1 VTKREELS
9 PPYTVEI
16 ALVFLAGTN
25 LARADGGSDGYGI
38 SSMAD
43 DSIIRQ
49 GKSAWRTERASRVKF
64 LIDGAAYYDA
74 FVAAVERAQQR
85 VILVG
90 WDIDSRTRLCRPGA
104 QSETLCEFL
113 NRAVAKKKG
122 LEIYILSWDFSMI
135 YALERQLFPVYHM
148 EWKTHRRV
156 HFRLDSAHPLGASH
170 HQKVVVVDDKVAF
183 AGGLDITTHRWDTRR
198 HAPVDSR
205 RKDAND
211 ELYKPF
217 HDIQVAVDGDA
228 AKALGDMLRERW
240 RRATGHTLKPLKKVD
255 GDPWPQ
261 ALTPDI
267 RDAEVAIA
275 RTEPA
280 YDGRPEVREV
290 EQLYLD
296 MIASAKQTIYIENQ
310 YTTNSLIAEAVAKRL
325 EEEDGPEV
333 VIVSPKMCSGWLE
346 VCTMGVLRAGFINRC
361 KDSDKFGRLRIYYPR
376 VTEDIEVFV
385 HSKVMVIDN
394 AIARVGSANIANR
407 SMHVDTECDL
417 AIEARG
423 NPEIAAAIEGF
434 RNKLLGEHL
443 GVPAEAVASSIAKMG
458 SLIGG
463 VEALIGGQRTLVPM
477 EIECLD
483 DIAAEEAV
491 LRCADP
497 EKPIDPEEFI
507 DTVLFDQEPALKA
520 RLRRK
525 VAFGLAILIALAVA
539 WSFTPLGQW
548 IDPSE
553 ISERVKGIQ
562 SNPLTPLIVTAIFA
576 VASLLMVPLN
586 AMILATGIA
595 FGPFPGFLYALGGV
609 LAAAASGYGSGRL
622 LGHDFIGRVA
632 GARVNRLSRK
642 LARRGVIA
650 IAAARLVPV
659 APFTVVN
666 LVAGASHIR
675 FRHYMLGT
683 LIGNLPGVILV
694 TVFGPGALH
703 VLYEWRPSPGTV
715 TALVMLVLVIGV
727 AAYLV
732 LRKRDARDQAR
743 NEANERLSSPGS
755 APPSLPASSNAAPG

>member
-1 VTKREELS
+1 MT
-9 PPYTVEI
+9 
-16 ALVFLAGTN
+16 
-25 LARADGGSDGYGI
+25 
-38 SSMAD
+38 D
-43 DSIIRQ
+43 DSIIRP
-49 GKSAWRTERASRVKF
+49 GKNAWRTERASRVKF

-74 FVAAVERAQQR
+74 FVAAVERAEQR

-90 WDIDSRTRLCRPGA
+90 WDIDSRTRLNRPGA
-104 QSETLCEFL
+104 QSETLCDFL

-198 HAPVDSR
+198 HAPVDHR
-205 RKDAND
+205 RTDVNDAI
-211 ELYKPF
+211 YKPF
-217 HDIQVAVDGDA
+217 HDIQVAVDGPA

-240 RRATGHTLKPLKKVD
+240 RRATGHTLKPLKTTES
-255 GDPWPQ
+255 DPWPQ
-261 ALTPDI
+261 ALSPDI
-267 RDAEVAIA
+267 RDAHVAIA
-275 RTEPA
+275 RTEPG

-296 MIASAKQTIYIENQ
+296 MIASAKQCIYIENQ
-310 YTTNSLIAEAVAKRL
+310 YTTNSVIAEALAKRL
-325 EEEDGPEV
+325 EEKDGPEV

-346 VCTMGVLRAGFINRC
+346 VCTMGVLRSSFINRL

-376 VTEDIEVFV
+376 VTEDLEVFV
-385 HSKVMVIDN
+385 HSKAIVIDD
-394 AIARVGSANIANR
+394 ALARVGSANIANR

-417 AIEARG
+417 AIEALG
-423 NPEIAAAIEGF
+423 DPAIAEAIAGF

-443 GVPAEAVASSIAKMG
+443 GVPPEAVASSVAKMQ

-463 VEALIGGQRTLVPM
+463 VEALRGGQRTLMPIEV
-477 EIECLD
+477 ECLD
-483 DIAAEEAV
+483 DIAAEEVV

-525 VAFGLAILIALAVA
+525 VAFGLAVLIALAVA

-548 IDPSE
+548 IDPAE

-562 SNPLTPLIVTAIFA
+562 SNPLTPLVVTAIFG

-586 AMILATGIA
+586 AMILATGLA
-595 FGPFPGFLYALGGV
+595 FGPFPGVLYAMGGV
-609 LAAAASGYGSGRL
+609 LTAAASGYGAGRL

-632 GARVNRLSRK
+632 GSRINRLSRR
-642 LARRGVIA
+642 LARRGIIA

-659 APFTVVN
+659 APFTIVN

-675 FRHYMLGT
+675 LRHYMLGT
-683 LIGNLPGVILV
+683 FIGNLPGVILV
-694 TVFGPGALH
+694 TLFGPGALH
-703 VLYEWRPSPGTV
+703 VLYEWKPSTGTV
-715 TALVMLVLVIGV
+715 VALVMVVVVIGV
-727 AAYLV
+727 SAFLV
-732 LRKRDARDQAR
+732 LRKRDKA
-743 NEANERLSSPGS
+743 EEKRLSSAGAP
-755 APPSLPASSNAAPG
+755 PPSLPASSNAAPG